1 MKSHASGSIVRKC
14 ATTVASAI
22 STSDTTIAVTDAT
35 GIVAGDEIVIEAN
48 TTTSDLTD
56 EHPEKYTVSSVSGN
70 NVTILIWHCL
80 SGRYEHYCVCCE
92 ANQRLSCCK

>member
-22 STSDTTIAVTDAT
+22 STDDTTIAVTDAT

-56 EHPEKYTVSSVSGN
+56 EHPPEIHSFF
-70 NVTILIWHCL
+70 C
-80 SGRYEHYCVCCE
+80 
-92 ANQRLSCCK
+92 